1 MDNVLTEG
9 MIRAYNILKNT
20 NKRLGEMGKM
30 PYGKRKATPAE
41 MKEQRAAAEQAE
53 LEELLY
59 G

>member
-9 MIRAYNILKNT
+9 MLRAYTILKNT
-20 NKRLGEMGKM
+20 NERLGEMGKM

-41 MKEQRAAAEQAE
+41 RKEQKAAAEQAE